1 MKISKLK
8 YVFAFILMVAVATVT
23 NSAKAVTMPNNG
35 QITISTIIAS
45 QLAAIEDGDEPSDS
59 TYQNLVY
66 LFNSGYSTSGSA
78 LGPAMNPVYSYSV
91 EDTTTGIY
99 SKVYG
104 LNYGN
109 SAINREGVEYTGIG
123 NGSYADN
130 KIGLGLAFGLNYLS
144 SEQASNQEVVGA
156 DVQASSIAT
165 QMYIWIV
172 NAGLLGTPAETEVVS
187 ANLTG
192 NALARYYN
200 IRNSVEQAS
209 ANPSYTYSS
218 VEEAKQHPIEM
229 NWNDAMGRYE
239 YTVTDSNGL
248 ETMSLVALYISENP
262 NITFSKN
269 GDSIT
274 FYTTEQ
280 VGTVDNPEVI
290 TIGKSINNGRWVP
303 GYATTV
309 DNGQQLVYLSGRQ
322 NDHIPTY
329 VSFYTNALRVQV
341 TKTLGDID
349 ANHNTG
355 DATVEGAVY
364 GIYTDYGC
372 TQLVQEITT
381 DANGI
386 ATSRPLEDRDY
397 YVKEISQPEGTKIDG
412 TTYTARAADA
422 QDVNGQKIVNVN
434 SKNQVIYGG
443 FRMIVS
449 ISDLT
454 GDTTKEPAVGSV
466 MKLTL
471 NSNPDEYYTETVDEH
486 GYVDFTDIPYGHYTC
501 TEIEKVKPELDFMD
515 PLPIYINSEETFI
528 YSKLVN
534 TEVAQRYIRI
544 EKRDAESGKIIP
556 MANTVFQVK
565 DSDGNL
571 VIQSIKYP
579 EVQELSY
586 YTTDEKGYLVMPEKL
601 PYGEYTLYEVTA
613 PDGYYNE
620 HATDGQPSATFTVES
635 NTVENPDTD
644 VQVVVAVRNM
654 PQKVNLTIRT
664 TGQVLS
670 TPNEQQSD
678 GYTIKAPGYVAGVI
692 PGAEYKITAKT
703 DIKTGDGEVHLQ
715 AGKSLE
721 TPLVADENGEINVK
735 LYLGSYTLEQVSVPE
750 GYVLDTTPRDLTF
763 TYKGQTI
770 LEQNVTETFSNVRQE
785 YEVHLT
791 KEFEDLQFYRQN
803 ENEPSLESAELE
815 EYADVVIGIYAAEDI
830 TDLQGN
836 VRIEEGDLVD
846 VVRMNNDGTA
856 MVNVSLP
863 TGNFYAKELETNENY
878 VKSEEEYAIVA
889 KPQDNVNQL
898 FRIDVETIVNE
909 AKKVTKF
916 TLVKI
921 EDTGIEATQENDGTL
936 LQAVEEFAEG
946 VLEGVFGNT
955 EELVDVTTLEG
966 AKFAVYYVGNGGNYP
981 LLENVNG
988 ELVEVVRTTDENGQI
1003 VLEGLPFGEYVVKEV
1018 EAPKYY
1024 DLNEN
1029 EYRFEVTTDE
1039 PEALLTPENDRTLV
1053 DIAITV
1059 KDEDGN
1065 LLKDAQVDLVDP
1077 ETNKVV
1083 YTQVTDENGV
1093 AQFDQIRAGRYI
1105 RKVSALSAQYVL
1117 PEDQELYAEEDSE
1130 VSAEVEVKF
1139 VKGNILVYK
1148 TDAET
1153 GEPVAGCKFKVTNEL
1168 GEVVAE
1174 GESDENGYYQ
1184 VNDLRYGVYYVEE
1197 TEAAEGYEKDATI
1210 FQVTIEEDG
1219 VTLEVNFTNVPTGDI
1234 AVAAY
1239 VVMALVSLG
1248 VIAKTVKKLR
1258 MN

>member
-45 QLAAIEDGDEPSDS
+45 QLAAIEDGDEPSGS

-104 LNYGN
+104 LSYGN
-109 SAINREGVEYTGIG
+109 SATNREGVEYTGIG

-172 NAGLLGTPAETEVVS
+172 NAGLLGTPAETEVVN

-248 ETMSLVALYISENP
+248 ETMALVALYIDENP
-262 NITFSKN
+262 NISYSKN
-269 GDSIT
+269 GDSVT
-274 FYTTEQ
+274 FFTTEQ
-280 VGTVDNPEVI
+280 VGTIDNPECI
-290 TIGKSINNGRWVP
+290 TVRKSINNGRWVP

-322 NDHIPTY
+322 NANSDTY

-355 DATVEGAVY
+355 DATVAGAVY
-364 GIYTDYGC
+364 GIYTDYDC

-534 TEVAQRYIRI
+534 TEVAQRYVRI
-544 EKRDAESGKIIP
+544 EKQDAESGKIIP
-556 MANTVFQVK
+556 MANTVFQVR
-565 DSDGNL
+565 DSEGNL

-601 PYGEYTLYEVTA
+601 PYGEYTVYEVTA

-620 HATDGQPSATFTVES
+620 HATDGQPSATFNVES
-635 NTVENPDTD
+635 NTVENPDKD
-644 VQVVVAVRNM
+644 AQVVTIVKNM

-664 TGQVLS
+664 TGQVLVN
-670 TPNEQQSD
+670 PNEQQSN
-678 GYTIKAPGYVAGVI
+678 GYTIQAPAYGSGAI
-692 PGAEYKITAKT
+692 PGAKYELTAKT
-703 DIKTGDGEVHLQ
+703 DIKTGDGEIHMA
-715 AGKSLE
+715 AGE
-721 TPLVADENGEINVK
+721 TVTLTANENGVITTK
-735 LYLGSYTLEQVSVPE
+735 LYLGSYTLKQVSVPE
-750 GYVLDTTPRDLTF
+750 GYVLDSTPRDLTY

-770 LEQNVTETFSNVRQE
+770 LEQNDTITYSNVRQE
-785 YEVHLT
+785 YEVHLK
-791 KEFEDLQFYRQN
+791 KEFADLNFYRQN
-803 ENEPSLESAELE
+803 ENEPSIESAELE
-815 EYADVVIGIYAAEDI
+815 EYADVIIGIYAAEDI

-846 VVRMNNDGTA
+846 IVTVNNDGTA

-878 VKSEEEYAIVA
+878 VVSEKEYPIVA

-916 TLVKI
+916 TLVKV
-921 EDTGIEATQENDGTL
+921 EDTGIEANQENERSL
-936 LQAVEEFAEG
+936 LEAVEEFAEG

-955 EELVDVTTLEG
+955 DETVDVTRLEG
-966 AKFAVYYVGNGGNYP
+966 AKYAVYYVGNGGDYP
-981 LLENVNG
+981 LLEKVNG
-988 ELVEVVRTTDENGQI
+988 ELVEVVRTTDENGEI
-1003 VLEGLPFGEYVVKEV
+1003 VLEGLPYGKYTVKEL

-1024 DLNEN
+1024 DLDETK
-1029 EYRFEVTTDE
+1029 YGFEVTTEE
-1039 PEALLTPENDRTLV
+1039 PEAGLVLENTRTLV

-1139 VKGNILVYK
+1139 VKCNILVYK

-1239 VVMALVSLG
+1239 VVIALVSLG

>member
-172 NAGLLGTPAETEVVS
+172 NAGLLGTPAETEVVN

-248 ETMSLVALYISENP
+248 ETMALVALYIDENP
-262 NITFSKN
+262 NISYSKN
-269 GDSIT
+269 GDSVT
-274 FYTTEQ
+274 FFTTEQ
-280 VGTVDNPEVI
+280 VGTIDNPECI
-290 TIGKSINNGRWVP
+290 TVRKSINNGRWVP

-322 NDHIPTY
+322 NANSDTY

-355 DATVEGAVY
+355 DATVAGAVY
-364 GIYTDYGC
+364 GIYTDYDC

-534 TEVAQRYIRI
+534 TEVAQRYVRI
-544 EKRDAESGKIIP
+544 EKQDAESGKIIP
-556 MANTVFQVK
+556 MANTVFQVR
-565 DSDGNL
+565 DSEGNL

-601 PYGEYTLYEVTA
+601 PYGEYTVYEVTA

-620 HATDGQPSATFTVES
+620 HATDGQPSATFNVES
-635 NTVENPDTD
+635 NTVENPDKD
-644 VQVVVAVRNM
+644 AQVVTIVKNM

-664 TGQVLS
+664 TGQVLVN
-670 TPNEQQSD
+670 PNEQQSN
-678 GYTIKAPGYVAGVI
+678 GYTIQAPAYGSGAI
-692 PGAEYKITAKT
+692 PGAKYELTAKT
-703 DIKTGDGEVHLQ
+703 DIKTGDGEIHMA
-715 AGKSLE
+715 AGE
-721 TPLVADENGEINVK
+721 TVTLTANENGVITTK
-735 LYLGSYTLEQVSVPE
+735 LYLGSYTLKQVSVPE
-750 GYVLDTTPRDLTF
+750 GYVLDSTPRDLTY

-770 LEQNVTETFSNVRQE
+770 LEQNDTITYSNVRQE
-785 YEVHLT
+785 YEVHLK
-791 KEFEDLQFYRQN
+791 KEFADLNFYRQN
-803 ENEPSLESAELE
+803 ENEPSVESAELE

-830 TDLQGN
+830 ADLQGN
-836 VRIEEGDLVD
+836 IKISKGDLVD
-846 VVRMNNDGTA
+846 IVTVNNDGTA

-878 VKSEEEYAIVA
+878 VVSEKEYPIVA

-916 TLVKI
+916 TLVKV
-921 EDTGIEATQENDGTL
+921 EDTGIEANQGNERSL
-936 LQAVEEFAEG
+936 LEAVEEFAEG

-955 EELVDVTTLEG
+955 DETVDVTRLEG
-966 AKFAVYYVGNGGNYP
+966 AKYAVYYVGNGGDYP
-981 LLENVNG
+981 LLEKVNG
-988 ELVEVVRTTDENGQI
+988 ELVEVVRTTDENGEI
-1003 VLEGLPFGEYVVKEV
+1003 VLEGLPYGKYTVKEL

-1024 DLNEN
+1024 DLDETK
-1029 EYRFEVTTDE
+1029 YGFEVTTEE
-1039 PEALLTPENDRTLV
+1039 PEAGLVLENTRTLV
-1053 DIAITV
+1053 DIAVTV

-1065 LLKDAQVDLVDP
+1065 LLKEAQVDLVDP

-1174 GESDENGYYQ
+1174 GTSDENGYYQ

-1197 TEAAEGYEKDATI
+1197 TEAAEGYEKDGTI

-1234 AVAAY
+1234 AVVAY

>member
-8 YVFAFILMVAVATVT
+8 YVFAFMLMVVVATLT
-23 NSAKAVTMPNNG
+23 NNAKAVTMPNNA
-35 QITISTIIAS
+35 QISISTIIAS

-172 NAGLLGTPAETEVVS
+172 NAGLLGTPAETEVVN

-248 ETMSLVALYISENP
+248 ETMALVALYIDENP
-262 NITFSKN
+262 NISYSKN
-269 GDSIT
+269 GDSVT
-274 FYTTEQ
+274 FFTTEQ
-280 VGTVDNPEVI
+280 VGTIDNPECI
-290 TIGKSINNGRWVP
+290 TVRKSINNGRWVP

-322 NDHIPTY
+322 NANSDTY

-355 DATVEGAVY
+355 DATVAGAVY
-364 GIYTDYGC
+364 GIYTDYDC

-534 TEVAQRYIRI
+534 TEVAQRYVRI
-544 EKRDAESGKIIP
+544 EKQDAESGKIIP
-556 MANTVFQVK
+556 MANTVFQVR
-565 DSDGNL
+565 DSEGNL
-571 VIQSIKYP
+571 VVQSLKYP

-601 PYGEYTLYEVTA
+601 PYGEYTVYEVTA

-620 HATDGQPSATFTVES
+620 HATDGQPSATFNVES
-635 NTVENPDTD
+635 NTVENPDKD
-644 VQVVVAVRNM
+644 AQVVTIVKNM

-664 TGQVLS
+664 TGQVLVN
-670 TPNEQQSD
+670 PNEQQSN
-678 GYTIKAPGYVAGVI
+678 GYTIQAPAYGSGAI
-692 PGAEYKITAKT
+692 PGAKYELTAKT
-703 DIKTGDGEVHLQ
+703 DIKTGDGEIHMA
-715 AGKSLE
+715 AGE
-721 TPLVADENGEINVK
+721 TVTLTANENGVITTK
-735 LYLGSYTLEQVSVPE
+735 LYLGSYTLKQVSVPE
-750 GYVLDTTPRDLTF
+750 GYVLDSTPRDLTY

-770 LEQNVTETFSNVRQE
+770 LEQNDTITYSNVRQE
-785 YEVHLT
+785 YEVHLK
-791 KEFEDLQFYRQN
+791 KEFADLNFYRQN
-803 ENEPSLESAELE
+803 ENEPSIESAELE
-815 EYADVVIGIYAAEDI
+815 EYADVIIGIYAAEDI

-846 VVRMNNDGTA
+846 IVTVNNDGTA

-878 VKSEEEYAIVA
+878 VVSEKEYPIVA

-916 TLVKI
+916 TLVKV
-921 EDTGIEATQENDGTL
+921 EDTGIEANQENERSL
-936 LQAVEEFAEG
+936 LEAVEEFAEG

-955 EELVDVTTLEG
+955 DETVDVTRLEG
-966 AKFAVYYVGNGGNYP
+966 AKYAVYYVGNGGDYP
-981 LLENVNG
+981 LLEKVNG
-988 ELVEVVRTTDENGQI
+988 ELVEVVRTTDENGEI
-1003 VLEGLPFGEYVVKEV
+1003 VLEGLPYGKYTVKEL

-1024 DLNEN
+1024 DLDETK
-1029 EYRFEVTTDE
+1029 YGFEVTTEE
-1039 PEALLTPENDRTLV
+1039 PEAGLVLENTRTLV

-1239 VVMALVSLG
+1239 VVIALVSLG

>member
-45 QLAAIEDGDEPSDS
+45 QLAAIEDGDEPSGS

-104 LNYGN
+104 LSYGN
-109 SAINREGVEYTGIG
+109 SATNREGVEYTGIG

-218 VEEAKQHPIEM
+218 VGEAKKHPIEM

-239 YTVTDSNGL
+239 YTVTDTNGL
-248 ETMSLVALYISENP
+248 ETMALVALYIDENP
-262 NITFSKN
+262 NISYSKN
-269 GDSIT
+269 GDSVT
-274 FYTTEQ
+274 FFTTEQ
-280 VGTVDNPEVI
+280 VGTIDNPECI
-290 TIGKSINNGRWVP
+290 TVRKSINNGRWVP

-322 NDHIPTY
+322 NANSDTY

-355 DATVEGAVY
+355 DATVAGAVY
-364 GIYTDYGC
+364 GVYTDYDC

-386 ATSRPLEDRDY
+386 ATTKPLEDRDY

-412 TTYTARAADA
+412 TTYTARATDA
-422 QDVNGQKIVNVN
+422 KDVNGQKIVYVK
-434 SKNQVIYGG
+434 SENQVIYGG

-515 PLPIYINSEETFI
+515 PLPIFINSEETFI
-528 YSKLVN
+528 YSKLIN
-534 TEVAQRYIRI
+534 TEVAQRYVRI
-544 EKRDAESGKIIP
+544 EKQDAESGKIIP

-571 VIQSIKYP
+571 VVQSLKYP

-586 YTTDEKGYLVMPEKL
+586 YTTDEKGYLVMPEML
-601 PYGEYTLYEVTA
+601 PYGEYSVYEVTA

-620 HATDGQPSATFTVES
+620 HANDGVPVTTFKVDS
-635 NTVENPDTD
+635 NTVENPDKD
-644 VQVVVAVRNM
+644 AQVVAVVKNM

-664 TGQVLS
+664 TGQVLVN
-670 TPNEQQSD
+670 PNEQQSN
-678 GYTIKAPGYVAGVI
+678 GYTIQAPAYGSGAI
-692 PGAEYKITAKT
+692 PGAKYELTAKT
-703 DIKTGDGEVHLQ
+703 DIKTGDGEIHMA
-715 AGKSLE
+715 AGE
-721 TPLVADENGEINVK
+721 TVTLTANENGVITTK
-735 LYLGSYTLEQVSVPE
+735 LYLGSYTLKQVSVPE
-750 GYVLDTTPRDLTF
+750 GYVLDSTPRDLTY

-770 LEQNVTETFSNVRQE
+770 LEQNDTITYSNVRQE
-785 YEVHLT
+785 YEVHLK
-791 KEFEDLQFYRQN
+791 KEFADLNFYRQN
-803 ENEPSLESAELE
+803 ENEPSVESAELE

-830 TDLQGN
+830 ADLQGN
-836 VRIEEGDLVD
+836 IKISKGDLVD
-846 VVRMNNDGTA
+846 IVTVNNDGTA

-878 VKSEEEYAIVA
+878 VVSEKEYPIVA

-916 TLVKI
+916 TLVKV
-921 EDTGIEATQENDGTL
+921 EDTGIEANQGNERSL
-936 LQAVEEFAEG
+936 LEAVEEFAEG

-955 EELVDVTTLEG
+955 DETVDVTRLEG
-966 AKFAVYYVGNGGNYP
+966 AKYAVYYVGNGGDYP
-981 LLENVNG
+981 LLEKVNG
-988 ELVEVVRTTDENGQI
+988 ELVEVVRTTDENGEI
-1003 VLEGLPFGEYVVKEV
+1003 VLEGLPYGKYTVKEL

-1024 DLNEN
+1024 DLDETK
-1029 EYRFEVTTDE
+1029 YGFEVTTEE
-1039 PEALLTPENDRTLV
+1039 PEAGLVLENTRTLV
-1053 DIAITV
+1053 DIAVTV

-1065 LLKDAQVDLVDP
+1065 LLKEAQVDLVDP

-1174 GESDENGYYQ
+1174 GTSDENGYYQ

-1197 TEAAEGYEKDATI
+1197 TEAAEGYEKDGTI

-1234 AVAAY
+1234 AVVAY

>member
-172 NAGLLGTPAETEVVS
+172 NAGLLGTPAETEVVN

-248 ETMSLVALYISENP
+248 ETMALVALYIDENP
-262 NITFSKN
+262 NISYSKN
-269 GDSIT
+269 GDSVT
-274 FYTTEQ
+274 FFTTEQ
-280 VGTVDNPEVI
+280 VGTIDNPECI
-290 TIGKSINNGRWVP
+290 TVRKSINNGRWVP

-322 NDHIPTY
+322 NANSDTY

-355 DATVEGAVY
+355 DATVAGAVY
-364 GIYTDYGC
+364 GIYTDYDC

-534 TEVAQRYIRI
+534 TEVAQRYVRI
-544 EKRDAESGKIIP
+544 EKQDAESGKIIP
-556 MANTVFQVK
+556 MANTVFQVR
-565 DSDGNL
+565 DSEGNL

-601 PYGEYTLYEVTA
+601 PYGEYTVYEVTA

-620 HATDGQPSATFTVES
+620 HATDGQPSATFNVES
-635 NTVENPDTD
+635 NTVENPDKD
-644 VQVVVAVRNM
+644 AQVVTIVKNM

-664 TGQVLS
+664 TGQVLVN
-670 TPNEQQSD
+670 PNEQQSN
-678 GYTIKAPGYVAGVI
+678 GYTIQAPAYGSGAI
-692 PGAEYKITAKT
+692 PGAKYELTAKT
-703 DIKTGDGEVHLQ
+703 DIKTGDGEIHMA
-715 AGKSLE
+715 AGE
-721 TPLVADENGEINVK
+721 TVTLTANENGVITTK
-735 LYLGSYTLEQVSVPE
+735 LYLGSYTLKQVSVPE
-750 GYVLDTTPRDLTF
+750 GYVLDSTPRDLTY

-770 LEQNVTETFSNVRQE
+770 LEQNDTITYSNVRQE
-785 YEVHLT
+785 YEVHLK
-791 KEFEDLQFYRQN
+791 KEFADLNFYRQN
-803 ENEPSLESAELE
+803 ENEPSVESAELE

-830 TDLQGN
+830 ADLQGN
-836 VRIEEGDLVD
+836 IKISKGDLVD
-846 VVRMNNDGTA
+846 IVTVNNDGTA

-878 VKSEEEYAIVA
+878 VVSEKEYPIVA

-916 TLVKI
+916 TLVKV
-921 EDTGIEATQENDGTL
+921 EDTGIEANQGNERSL
-936 LQAVEEFAEG
+936 LEAVEEFAEG

-955 EELVDVTTLEG
+955 DETVDVTRLEG
-966 AKFAVYYVGNGGNYP
+966 AKYAVYYVGNGGDYP
-981 LLENVNG
+981 LLEKVNG
-988 ELVEVVRTTDENGQI
+988 ELVEVVRTTDENGEI
-1003 VLEGLPFGEYVVKEV
+1003 VLEGLPYGKYTVKEL

-1024 DLNEN
+1024 DLDETK
-1029 EYRFEVTTDE
+1029 YGFEVTTEE
-1039 PEALLTPENDRTLV
+1039 PEAGLVLENTRTLV
-1053 DIAITV
+1053 DIAVTV

-1065 LLKDAQVDLVDP
+1065 LLKEAQVDLVDP

-1130 VSAEVEVKF
+1130 VTAEVEVKF

-1174 GESDENGYYQ
+1174 GTSDENGYYQ

-1197 TEAAEGYEKDATI
+1197 TEAAEGYEKDGTI

-1234 AVAAY
+1234 AVVAY

>member
-8 YVFAFILMVAVATVT
+8 YVFAFMLMVVVATLT
-23 NSAKAVTMPNNG
+23 NNAKAVTMPNNA
-35 QITISTIIAS
+35 QISISTIIAS

-66 LFNSGYSTSGSA
+66 LFNSGYSTNDSA
-78 LGPAMNPVYSYSV
+78 LGSAMNPVYSYSV
-91 EDTTTGIY
+91 QDTTTGTY

-109 SAINREGVEYTGIG
+109 SAVNREGVEYTGIG

-172 NAGLLGTPAETEVVS
+172 NAGLLGTPAETEVVN

-192 NALARYYN
+192 NALAYYYN
-200 IRNSVEQAS
+200 IRNSVEQSS
-209 ANPSYTYSS
+209 ANPSYTYASQQ
-218 VEEAKQHPIEM
+218 EANAHPIEM
-229 NWNDAMGRYE
+229 NWNEANGRYE
-239 YTVTDSNGL
+239 YTVTDENGL
-248 ETMSLVALYISENP
+248 ETMSLVALYIEANSG
-262 NITFSKN
+262 IQYTKN
-269 GDSIT
+269 GNSVT

-280 VGTVDNPEVI
+280 VGSVNNPACIPVY
-290 TIGKSINNGRWVP
+290 KSINSGRWVP

-309 DNGQQLVYLSGRQ
+309 DNGQQLTYLSARQ
-322 NDHIPTY
+322 NANSVTY

-341 TKTLGDID
+341 TKQLG
-349 ANHNTG
+349 ASASNSKTG
-355 DATVEGAVY
+355 DATVAGAVY
-364 GIYTDYGC
+364 GVYADYGC

-381 DANGI
+381 DANGV
-386 ATSRPLEDRDY
+386 ATTRPLEYRDY
-397 YVKEISQPEGTKIDG
+397 YVKEISQSEGTKIDG
-412 TTYTARAADA
+412 TTYTARAGDA
-422 QDVNGQKIVNVN
+422 QDVNGQRVVNVGSTN
-434 SKNQVIYGG
+434 PVIYGG

-449 ISDLT
+449 VSDLS
-454 GDTTKEPAVGSV
+454 GSTTKDPAVGSKL
-466 MKLTL
+466 KLTL
-471 NSNPDEYYTETVDEH
+471 NSNPNEYYETVVDEH
-486 GYVDFTDIPYGHYTC
+486 GYADFTDIPYGHYTC
-501 TEIEKVKPELDFMD
+501 TEIEKVRPDLDFMD

-528 YSKLVN
+528 YSKLIN
-534 TEVAQRYIRI
+534 TEVAQRYVRI
-544 EKRDAESGKIIP
+544 EKQDAESGKIIP
-556 MANTVFQVK
+556 MANTVFQVR
-565 DSDGNL
+565 DSEGNL

-586 YTTDEKGYLVMPEKL
+586 YTTDEKGYLIMPEKL
-601 PYGEYTLYEVTA
+601 PYGEYTVYEVTA

-620 HATDGQPSATFTVES
+620 HAEDGQPSATFKVES
-635 NTVENPDTD
+635 NTVENPDKD
-644 VQVVVAVRNM
+644 AQVVTIVQNM

-664 TGQVLS
+664 TGQVL
-670 TPNEQQSD
+670 TGTYGQEAN
-678 GYTIKAPGYVAGVI
+678 GYDIEAPAYGAGVI
-692 PGAEYKITAKT
+692 PGAQYKLTAKT
-703 DIKTGDGEVHLQ
+703 DIKTGDQVVHMAAGESVTLT
-715 AGKSLE
+715 AN
-721 TPLVADENGEINVK
+721 ENGEITTK

-750 GYVLDTTPRDLTF
+750 GYVLDSTPRDLTY

-770 LEQNVTETFSNVRQE
+770 LEQNDTITYSNVRQE

-803 ENEPSLESAELE
+803 ENEPKGEGAELE
-815 EYADVVIGIYAAEDI
+815 EYADVVVGIYAAEDI
-830 TDLQGN
+830 TDLKGN
-836 VRIEEGDLVD
+836 VVIEEDDLVD

-878 VKSEEEYAIVA
+878 VKSEKEYAIAA
-889 KPQDNVNQL
+889 KPENNVDQL

-921 EDTGIEATQENDGTL
+921 EDTGIEATQPDDQSL
-936 LQAVEEFAEG
+936 LRAVEQFAEG

-955 EELVDVTTLEG
+955 DETIEATTLEG
-966 AKFAVYYVGNGGNYP
+966 AKFAIYYEGVGGDYP
-981 LLENVNG
+981 LLEKVNG

-1003 VLEGLPFGEYVVKEV
+1003 VLEGLPYGKYMFKEL
-1018 EAPKYY
+1018 EAPRYY

-1029 EYRFEVTTDE
+1029 EYRFEVTTE
-1039 PEALLTPENDRTLV
+1039 KPEVMLTPENTRTLV
-1053 DIAITV
+1053 DIAVTV

-1065 LLKDAQVDLVDP
+1065 LLKDAKVDLVDP
-1077 ETNKVV
+1077 LTNTVA
-1083 YTQVTDENGV
+1083 YSAVTDENGV
-1093 AQFDQIRAGRYI
+1093 AHFEQIRAGRYI
-1105 RKVSALSAQYVL
+1105 RKVSALNAQYVL

-1130 VSAEVEVKF
+1130 VTAEVEVKF

-1174 GESDENGYYQ
+1174 GTSDENGYYQ

-1197 TEAAEGYEKDATI
+1197 TEAAEGYEKDGTI

-1234 AVAAY
+1234 AVVAY